1 MSGPTDVR
9 IAFSPP
15 LAARLD
21 RYFVELGQGVN
32 ARGLVRERHDLLLWL
47 NARSDGELARMG
59 LTRDGIPTH
68 VFRDLFGS

>member
-1 MSGPTDVR
+1 MSEPTDVR
-9 IAFSPP
+9 IDFSPP

-32 ARGLVRERHDLLLWL
+32 ARGLIRERHDLLLWL

-59 LTRDGIPTH
+59 LTRDGIPAH
-68 VFRDLFGS
+68 VFRDLFG